1 MHAPY
6 RLKWAQVRK
15 RGLPACESC
24 SCSPVFEGML
34 DTFFSMLKFSSLNRH
49 TLPLHRELPGHCDLD
64 MPLYPRYGMAYA
76 GSHKSGKKSNRCN
89 FEGTNSMRTMK
100 QLDTN
105 ETLGGEK
112 FLHLPFTSSQGLV

>member
-1 MHAPY
+1 
-6 RLKWAQVRK
+6 
-15 RGLPACESC
+15 
-24 SCSPVFEGML
+24 
-34 DTFFSMLKFSSLNRH
+34 
-49 TLPLHRELPGHCDLD
+49 
-64 MPLYPRYGMAYA
+64 MAYA

-112 FLHLPFTSSQGLV
+112 IPTSPVYFLSGLGLMCLGFSGKSGCTYVLDICFFTRHYYLGWLYNECVLISTTQKMRL